1 MASAAQHIRFCT
13 TGDGVRLAYAVTG
26 EGPPLVR
33 TATWLS
39 HLEYEWLNPVR
50 RPTLDVL
57 SRHFSLVR
65 YDQRGCGISDWN
77 VQNISFE
84 AWVEDLD
91 TVVRAAGLH
100 RFSLLGGS
108 QGCAIAIAY
117 AARYPEKVSHLMLYG
132 GYAVGKLK
140 RDSSERQR
148 DEAHTLIK
156 IIELGWGKETREFRQ
171 VFTTQF
177 MPDASLEQ
185 QRAFDEFQRMST
197 SPENVVR
204 IISEFDVIDV
214 RELAAKVRC
223 PTLVLHTRGDVRVP
237 FEEGRRVAALI
248 PGARFVPL
256 ESRNHVLL
264 GSDPAWRQFVDEVVA
279 FPRTAPPQEA
289 DRGLSQRLLALTDRE
304 HAVLELIAQG
314 LDNGRIAGALFLS
327 EKTVRNYVTSIFD
340 KLQVSNRPQ
349 VIVLARKAGYGEAPL
364 KPGIG
369 TTVPDSPART
379 Q

>member
-1 MASAAQHIRFCT
+1 MAIAAQHIRFCT
-13 TGDGVRLAYAVTG
+13 TDDGVRLAYAVTG

-39 HLEYEWLNPVR
+39 HLEYEWLNPIR

-65 YDQRGCGISDWN
+65 YDQRGCGLSDWN

-148 DEAHTLIK
+148 DEARTLIK

-171 VFTTQF
+171 VFTTHSVTNPLDQITAAIHVYGGDF
-177 MPDASLEQ
+177 FATQRSEWNPRTFEERPYDVADTL
-185 QRAFDEFQRMST
+185 RAF
-197 SPENVVR
+197 
-204 IISEFDVIDV
+204 
-214 RELAAKVRC
+214 
-223 PTLVLHTRGDVRVP
+223 
-237 FEEGRRVAALI
+237 EESN
-248 PGARFVPL
+248 ARL
-256 ESRNHVLL
+256 
-264 GSDPAWRQFVDEVVA
+264 
-279 FPRTAPPQEA
+279 
-289 DRGLSQRLLALTDRE
+289 
-304 HAVLELIAQG
+304 
-314 LDNGRIAGALFLS
+314 GAL
-327 EKTVRNYVTSIFD
+327 RC
-340 KLQVSNRPQ
+340 
-349 VIVLARKAGYGEAPL
+349 A
-364 KPGIG
+364 
-369 TTVPDSPART
+369 
-379 Q
+379 